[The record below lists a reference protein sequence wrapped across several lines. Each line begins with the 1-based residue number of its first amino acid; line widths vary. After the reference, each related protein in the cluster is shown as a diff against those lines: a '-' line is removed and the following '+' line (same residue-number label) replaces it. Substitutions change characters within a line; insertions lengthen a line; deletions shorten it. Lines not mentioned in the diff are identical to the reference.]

1 VTGPAVVAVVGGGLA
16 GLVAAHRVLR
26 AGDVAPGPQAHV
38 TILEAAG
45 RPGGRIRTDRI
56 DGFVVEAGPDSFLRS
71 KPEAVALVDE
81 LGLHDEIIGTR
92 PWPRRA
98 FVARAGALHALP
110 EGLSGLVPIRA
121 APVLASRLLS
131 LPGRL
136 RFLAEPLIPAAP
148 AGGDESMASFAR
160 RRFGRE
166 AWDWLLEPLLGGIYG
181 GDGDRLGLQST
192 FPQLGVAEREHG
204 SVLRGLRRAART
216 AAAVHPARNGAGSP
230 FLSLRG
236 GLERLVDALRR
247 SCEPAGLRLNERAH
261 TLLRT
266 GDRWRIATDRAWL
279 EADVVILAVPAYEAA
294 GLLRAIHPHLA
305 SLLGGIPYA
314 PATIVNAAYDRRAV
328 PRPLEGHGY
337 LNPARSGLPV
347 LACTWTSSKFEGR
360 APEHAVL
367 IRFFL
372 RPGHPDPADALRD
385 EMARVLDV
393 RAAPLWIRVHE
404 LPLAL
409 PQPGVGHS
417 DRVRAIDGAL
427 AAAPGLF
434 LAGNYRLGVGIP
446 DTIRSAE
453 DAAARA
459 IAHLAVHRPS
469 LRSASGSRAT

>member
-1 VTGPAVVAVVGGGLA
+1 MTEPAAVAVVGGGLA
-16 GLVAAHRVLR
+16 GLVAAHRVLH
-26 AGDVAPGPQAHV
+26 AGDVAPALRAHV
-38 TILEAAG
+38 TILEASG

-71 KPEAVALVDE
+71 KPEAVALVEE
-81 LGLHDEIIGTR
+81 LGLHDEIMGTR

-121 APVLASRLLS
+121 APVLGSRLLS

-166 AWDWLLEPLLGGIYG
+166 AWDWLLEPLLSGIYG
-181 GDGDRLGLQST
+181 GDGDRLSLQFT
-192 FPQLGVAEREHG
+192 FPQLAAAEREHG
-204 SVLRGLRRAART
+204 SVLRGLRRAAR
-216 AAAVHPARNGAGSP
+216 AAAAEHPARNGASP
-230 FLSLRG
+230 FLTLRG

-247 SCEPAGLRLNERAH
+247 SCETAGLRLRERVHA
-261 TLLRT
+261 LLRT
-266 GDRWRIATDRAWL
+266 GDRWRVVTDRAAID
-279 EADVVILAVPAYEAA
+279 ADVVILAVPACEAA
-294 GLLRAIHPHLA
+294 GLLRATHPPLA

-337 LNPARSGLPV
+337 LNPARSGHPV
-347 LACTWTSSKFEGR
+347 HACTWTSSKFEGR
-360 APEHAVL
+360 APEQAVL
-367 IRFFL
+367 LRAFL
-372 RPGHPDPADALRD
+372 RPGHPDPEDALRN
-385 EMARVLDV
+385 EMARMLDV
-393 RAAPLWIRVHE
+393 QAAPLWIRVHE

-409 PQPGVGHS
+409 PQPGVGHA
-417 DRVRAIDGAL
+417 DRVRAIDAAL
-427 AAAPGLF
+427 ASAPGLF
-434 LAGNYRLGVGIP
+434 LAGDYWLGVGIP
-446 DTIRSAE
+446 DTIRSAG

-459 IAHLAVHRPS
+459 IAHMTVHDRS
-469 LRSASGSRAT
+469 LRSATESRAS